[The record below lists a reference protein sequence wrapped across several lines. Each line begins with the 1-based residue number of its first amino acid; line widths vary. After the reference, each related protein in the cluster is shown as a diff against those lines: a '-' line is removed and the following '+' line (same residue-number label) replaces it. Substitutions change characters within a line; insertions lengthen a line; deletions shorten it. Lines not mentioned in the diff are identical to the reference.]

1 MRRLLSLLLVGT
13 ALALNSGCAT
23 RAKADVMPGADLGR
37 IKSVY
42 VVTNPKDENRLDEI
56 IQASLAARGLKVE
69 RGTDARPPQPADAM
83 VTYVDTWMWDMTSY
97 LLELTI
103 TVRDVH
109 GYPLASG
116 NSYRTSL
123 ARKSSS
129 AMVDEVLGNI
139 FAAQQAKN
147 AQQK

>member
-1 MRRLLSLLLVGT
+1 MLRRLLLLSAAG
-13 ALALNSGCAT
+13 AMLALNSGCAT

-42 VVTNPKDENRLDEI
+42 VVTNPKDENKLDQI
-56 IQASLAARGLKVE
+56 IQANLAARGLKVE
-69 RGTDARPPQPADAM
+69 SGTEARPPQPVDAM
-83 VTYVDTWMWDMTSY
+83 VTYVDTWMWDITHY

-103 TVRDVH
+103 TVRDPQ

-129 AMVDEVLGNI
+129 AMVDEVLTNI
-139 FAAQQAKN
+139 FAAQESKP
-147 AQQK
+147 K